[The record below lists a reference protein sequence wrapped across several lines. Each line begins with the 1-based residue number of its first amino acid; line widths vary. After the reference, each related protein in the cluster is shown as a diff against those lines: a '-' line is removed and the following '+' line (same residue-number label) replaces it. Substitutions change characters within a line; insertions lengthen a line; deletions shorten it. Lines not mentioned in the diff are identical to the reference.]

1 MYRIGVDRKRE
12 QCWLRFWVGSAEDR
26 ERFVR
31 AVMIS
36 SRRRNQRGIG
46 PDFERMFEDGQRA
59 GQANDEQQP
68 AKQRATPAVDEIQQR
83 YPAK

>member
-31 AVMIS
+31 AVMIG

-46 PDFERMFEDGQRA
+46 PDFERMFEYG
-59 GQANDEQQP
+59 
-68 AKQRATPAVDEIQQR
+68 
-83 YPAK
+83 